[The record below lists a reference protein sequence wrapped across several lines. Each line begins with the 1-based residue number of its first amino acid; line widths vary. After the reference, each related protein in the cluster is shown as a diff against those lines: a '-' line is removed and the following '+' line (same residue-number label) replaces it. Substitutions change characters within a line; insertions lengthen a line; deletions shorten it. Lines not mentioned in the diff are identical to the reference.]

1 MAPPARDRWRVDR
14 VCLRSRDSFFES
26 DCQYEFRVID
36 TLSGKTALT
45 FWRDE
50 YANDAGTR
58 NTGARSVTLDA
69 GGTSVVVEFEDAHV
83 ERHALP
89 R

>member
-1 MAPPARDRWRVDR
+1 
-14 VCLRSRDSFFES
+14 
-26 DCQYEFRVID
+26 VID
-36 TLSGKTALT
+36 TRSGKTALT

-50 YANDAGTR
+50 YANDAGSE
-58 NTGARSVTLDA
+58 NTGARSVTVDA
-69 GGTSVVVEFEDAHV
+69 DGTSAVVAFEDGHA

>member
-1 MAPPARDRWRVDR
+1 
-14 VCLRSRDSFFES
+14 
-26 DCQYEFRVID
+26 VID
-36 TLSGKTALT
+36 TRSGQIALT

-50 YANDAGTR
+50 YANDAGSE
-58 NTGARSVTLDA
+58 NTGARSVTIDA
-69 GGTSVVVEFEDAHV
+69 DGTSVVVAFEDGHA